1 MTESFTLQENVPL
14 SGYSTIGLGGTARYL
29 AVCGS
34 EKELLQALE
43 FARSRT
49 LRVQILGGG
58 SNTLF
63 ADEGFD
69 GIVVKVALRGTSYRD
84 DGEWCL
90 VTGAAGED
98 WNGFV
103 QKCIQRGLAGLEC
116 LSGIP
121 GAVGATP
128 IQNVGAYGQE
138 VADTIVAV
146 NALDRRSLAP
156 VTFKGEEC
164 EFGYRQSRFKGKD
177 KDRFVVT
184 AVTFRLQTN
193 GLPSIRYPELRKYIE
208 SAIDLRALGAGRA
221 SLEAVAK
228 AVVALR
234 RKKSMVIDPKD
245 PQSKSLGSF
254 FMNPVLSKETF
265 AQLHERCGDV
275 PSFPAEGGVKV
286 PAAWL
291 VEQAGFHRG
300 YTLGGAAISANHA
313 LALVNLGTTTSELL
327 ALARRIQE
335 GVRQHFGVSLD
346 MEPVVVPQA

>member
-1 MTESFTLQENVPL
+1 MTESFVLQENVPL

-29 AVCGS
+29 ALCRS

-43 FARSRT
+43 FARSHA
-49 LRVQILGGG
+49 LKIQVLGGG

-63 ADEGFD
+63 ADGGFD
-69 GIVVKVALRGTSYRD
+69 GIVVKVALRGISSRD

-90 VTGAAGED
+90 VSAAAGED
-98 WNGFV
+98 WDPFV
-103 QKCIQRGLAGLEC
+103 RGCVQRGLAGLEC

-138 VADTIVAV
+138 VADSIVSV
-146 NALDRRSLAP
+146 RVLDRQSLAP
-156 VTFKGEEC
+156 AIFEGTEC
-164 EFGYRQSRFKGKD
+164 GFGYRQSRFKGKD
-177 KDRFVVT
+177 RDRFIVT
-184 AVTFRLQTN
+184 GVTFRLRRD
-193 GLPSIRYPELRKYIE
+193 GLPTIRYPELRKQIE

-221 SLEAVAK
+221 ALEAVAT

-234 RKKSMVIDPKD
+234 KKKSMVIDPSD

-254 FMNPVLSKETF
+254 FMNPVITVEAF
-265 AQLHERCGDV
+265 ERLREQCGDV
-275 PSFPAEGGVKV
+275 PSFPAEGGIKV

-291 VEQAGFHRG
+291 VEHAGFRRG
-300 YTLGGAAISANHA
+300 YSLGGAAISANHA

-335 GVRQHFGVSLD
+335 GVQQHFGIALE